1 MRASSESSV
10 LIVEA
15 AVAAAASASADAGG
29 DALTEGLMS
38 VLFIARG
45 SEGDKGTVDGGRFD

>member
-1 MRASSESSV
+1 M
-10 LIVEA
+10 
-15 AVAAAASASADAGG
+15 AAAASASADAGG